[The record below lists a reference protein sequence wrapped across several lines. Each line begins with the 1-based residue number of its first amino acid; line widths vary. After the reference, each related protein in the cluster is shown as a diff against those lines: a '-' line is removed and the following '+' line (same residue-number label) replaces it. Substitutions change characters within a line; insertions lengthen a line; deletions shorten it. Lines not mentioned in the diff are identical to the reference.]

1 MKILLIGEFP
11 PPYGGISVH
20 VAGLHK
26 ELTAAG
32 IPSKVLDITRVRH
45 PVRFGVALLR
55 AVWRG
60 WTPHLH
66 TNGHNPKSWLVA
78 LACGLAGRVHGGG
91 ILTLHS
97 GLAPRYL
104 SSLPFWR
111 RWCAARTC
119 SLYGRVLCVSPAI
132 QHSIVSLGVSP
143 ERTEIVPAC
152 LPVSAPDVAL
162 DPYLHAWM
170 ERHRPLFSTALFFRP
185 EYGFDL
191 LVSALADFRTRHPR
205 VGCVVMGS
213 GEDQVEARKQ
223 IKDAGLEGNVLF
235 VGDVDHDTCLQLM
248 SRSDVFL
255 RPTLS
260 DGDSIS
266 VREAIS
272 LGLPVVASR
281 IGARPAGAILFDPGD
296 VEDMLSKLDL
306 ALTVGRSEA
315 TPMAGPLPRLLEI
328 YNQGIA

>member
-20 VAGLHK
+20 VAGIHK
-26 ELTAAG
+26 ALTAAG
-32 IPSKVLDITRVRH
+32 IRSQVLDITRVRQ
-45 PVRFGVALLR
+45 PVKFGAALFR
-55 AVWRG
+55 AVLRG

-78 LACGLAGRVHGGG
+78 LACGVAGKARGGSV
-91 ILTLHS
+91 LTLHS

-104 SSLPFWR
+104 SGISVWK

-119 SLYGRVLCVSPAI
+119 LLYGRVLCVSPAI
-132 QHSIVSLGVSP
+132 RHAVILLGVP
-143 ERTEIVPAC
+143 AERTEIAPAC
-152 LPVSAPDVAL
+152 LPVSVPHVAL
-162 DPYLHAWM
+162 DAYLQAWT

-191 LVSALADFRTRHPR
+191 LVAGLAKFRARNPR
-205 VGCVVMGS
+205 FGCVVMGS
-213 GEDQVEARKQ
+213 GERQAEARQLVKG
-223 IKDAGLEGNVLF
+223 AGLEDNLLL
-235 VGDVDHDTCLQLM
+235 VGDVEHDTCLELM

-255 RPTLS
+255 RPTLE

-272 LGLPVVASR
+272 LGVPVVASR
-281 IGARPAGAILFDPGD
+281 TGARPAGAILFEPGNM
-296 VEDMLSKLDL
+296 EDMLSKLDL
-306 ALTVGRSEA
+306 ALTLGRSVA
-315 TPMAGPLPRLLEI
+315 APLAGPVPRLLEI
-328 YNQGIA
+328 YNEGTA